1 MRTGRWAPYGV
12 AGVLVLLDFL
22 LVARSLPEARPGGDY
37 AIWALNHGAYT
48 DVLKL
53 SLDHYLRV
61 GGVIHPLP
69 YVHDKIEYPV
79 LLGFL
84 LWLPSWLP
92 GGPASWLAADGV
104 VTLAAVFAIITLVR
118 RAHPRS
124 VWWIAASPALLLT
137 SAINWDLVGIAFLVT
152 SVVFFGERRHALSG
166 VAAALGTCFKLFP
179 VVVAPVALAA
189 LGSAWWRESP
199 ERRRVASSAWWRW
212 TIPFVG
218 LCALVFVPFLLVAP
232 SNTLYFVHFNSV
244 RPEKDSLWGM
254 LGKLLGPWISG
265 SHFVDTASLV
275 VVVVALLA
283 ASWAV
288 WRLPVEHH
296 ARGVALGSAIALIA
310 WMAVN
315 KVWNP
320 QYLLWVFAAGAITS
334 APPLLGVALGA
345 VTVWDWWFEFVL
357 RIPDHLNPYSWIGYT
372 SVVARTVVFALMV
385 GWCALELRR
394 LGTARAPARSRVR
407 PAPSPA

>member
-1 MRTGRWAPYGV
+1 MRAGRWAPYAV

-22 LVARSLPEARPGGDY
+22 FVARSLPEARPGADY
-37 AIWALNHGAYT
+37 AAWALDHGSYS

-61 GGVIHPLP
+61 GGAVHPLP
-69 YVHDKIEYPV
+69 YVHDRIEYPV

-104 VTLAAVFAIITLVR
+104 MTVAAVFATIALVQR
-118 RAHPRS
+118 SHPRA
-124 VWWIAASPALLLT
+124 VWWIAASPALLLD
-137 SAINWDLVGIAFLVT
+137 SAINWDVIGIAFLVAA
-152 SVVFFGERRHALSG
+152 VVLFGERRQVLSG
-166 VAAALGTCFKLFP
+166 TAAAIGTLVKLFP

-189 LGSAWWRESP
+189 LGSTWWRAAPGARHTEASAWWKWAVP
-199 ERRRVASSAWWRW
+199 FAGVTAVVFLPFLGVASS
-212 TIPFVG
+212 
-218 LCALVFVPFLLVAP
+218 
-232 SNTLYFVHFNSV
+232 NTLWFFRYNSI

-254 LGKLLGPWISG
+254 LGRVLGPWIAG
-265 SHFVDTASLV
+265 SHFVNTASLV
-275 VVVVALLA
+275 VVVVAVLA

-288 WRLPVEHH
+288 WRLPAEHQ
-296 ARGVALGSAIALIA
+296 ARGVALGTAIAVIA

-320 QYLLWVFAAGAITS
+320 QYVLWVFAAGAITS
-334 APPLLGVALGA
+334 APARFAVALGA
-345 VTVWDWWFEFVL
+345 ITLWDYWFEFVL
-357 RIPDHLNPYSWIGYT
+357 RVPDHANPYSWVGYT
-372 SVVARTVVFALMV
+372 SVVARTLLFALMV
-385 GWCALELRR
+385 GWCAFELRR
-394 LGTARAPARSRVR
+394 LVTARTTAPAGVR

>member
-1 MRTGRWAPYGV
+1 MRAGRWAPYGV

-22 LVARSLPEARPGGDY
+22 LVARSLPEARPGADY
-37 AIWALNHGAYT
+37 AIWALNHGSYT

-104 VTLAAVFAIITLVR
+104 VTLAAVFAIIALVR

-137 SAINWDLVGIAFLVT
+137 SAINWDLVGIAFLVA

-199 ERRRVASSAWWRW
+199 DGRRAASSAWWRW
-212 TIPFVG
+212 AIPFVG
-218 LCALVFVPFLLVAP
+218 ALCVGLRALPP
-232 SNTLYFVHFNSV
+232 RRT
-244 RPEKDSLWGM
+244 
-254 LGKLLGPWISG
+254 
-265 SHFVDTASLV
+265 
-275 VVVVALLA
+275 
-283 ASWAV
+283 
-288 WRLPVEHH
+288 VEHPLLRPLQQH
-296 ARGVALGSAIALIA
+296 AAGEGLALGDARQ
-310 WMAVN
+310 V
-315 KVWNP
+315 P
-320 QYLLWVFAAGAITS
+320 
-334 APPLLGVALGA
+334 
-345 VTVWDWWFEFVL
+345 
-357 RIPDHLNPYSWIGYT
+357 
-372 SVVARTVVFALMV
+372 RTVD
-385 GWCALELRR
+385 
-394 LGTARAPARSRVR
+394 LG
-407 PAPSPA
+407 

>member
-1 MRTGRWAPYGV
+1 MKLARWAPYAV

-22 LVARSLPEARPGGDY
+22 LVARSLPQARPGADY
-37 AIWALNHGAYT
+37 AIWALNHGSYT

-53 SLDHYLRV
+53 SLDHYLRA
-61 GGVIHPLP
+61 GGVVHPLP
-69 YVHDKIEYPV
+69 YVHDQIEYPV

-92 GGPASWLAADGV
+92 GGPSSWLAADGV
-104 VTLAAVFAIITLVR
+104 ITFAAVVVTIALLR
-118 RAHPRS
+118 RAHPRG

-137 SAINWDLVGIAFLVT
+137 SAINWDLVGIAFLVA
-152 SVVFFGERRHALSG
+152 SVVFFAERRHTPSG
-166 VAAALGTCFKLFP
+166 VAAAIGTCVKLFP
-179 VVVAPVALAA
+179 VVVAPIALAA
-189 LGSAWWRESP
+189 LGSAWWRAGAGS
-199 ERRRVASSAWWRW
+199 RRAPSSAWWRW
-212 TIPFVG
+212 AIPFAGVT
-218 LCALVFVPFLLVAP
+218 ALVFVPFLLVAA
-232 SNTLYFVHFNSV
+232 SNTLYFVRFNGM

-254 LGKLLGPWISG
+254 LGKAIGPWLSG
-265 SHFVDTASLV
+265 SHFVNMASF
-275 VVVVALLA
+275 VVVVAAVLA

-288 WRLPVEHH
+288 WRLPVEHQ
-296 ARGVALGSAIALIA
+296 ARGVALGTAIALIA

-334 APPLLGVALGA
+334 APAPLGVALGV

-357 RIPDHLNPYSWIGYT
+357 RIPDHVNPYAWAGYT
-372 SVVARTVVFALMV
+372 SVIARTVVFALMV

-394 LGTARAPARSRVR
+394 LGVARAPARPEVR
-407 PAPSPA
+407 PVPSPA